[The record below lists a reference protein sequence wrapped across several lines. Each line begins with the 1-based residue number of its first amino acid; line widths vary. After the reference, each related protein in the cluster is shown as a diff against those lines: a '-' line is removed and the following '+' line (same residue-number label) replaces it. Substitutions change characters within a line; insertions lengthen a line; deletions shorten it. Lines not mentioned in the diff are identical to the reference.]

1 MMKTI
6 YLDNN
11 ATTPCA
17 AEVVDAML
25 PYLREEY
32 GNPGSPHLMGRR
44 AARAVAD
51 AREQIADVLGCGA
64 SEVFFT
70 SGATEGNNL
79 VLLGLQPDASKRR
92 GIAVAAVEHKAVLGP
107 CEHMQETGISVTR
120 IPVDRNGLVDL
131 NALEQML
138 SAEMDV
144 VAVQAANN
152 ETGVLQ
158 PIEDIA
164 ERAHRA
170 GALLHCDGAQALGKV
185 PFSVVESG
193 VDFAAFSG
201 HKVYGP
207 KGIGC
212 LYVRAG
218 LKNRLAPILY
228 GGGHEAG
235 MRPGTLNVPGIIGFA
250 AAVTLVCRQRHEEMQ
265 KVGALRNLMEADLV
279 RRIPGARINGSGAPR
294 LPGTSSVTIPGVP
307 ADALLANVPDVCFS
321 SGSACASG
329 AIAPSHVLVAMGIS
343 RDEADCTV
351 RLGIGRQNLGEE
363 VRHAVDLIVTAALRL
378 QKDFG

>member
-1 MMKTI
+1 MMKPI

-17 AEVVDAML
+17 AEVVEAML

-32 GNPGSPHLMGRR
+32 GNPGSPHIMGRR
-44 AARAVAD
+44 AARAVTD
-51 AREQIADVLGCGA
+51 AREQIAEVLGCDP

-79 VLLGLQPDASKRR
+79 VLLGLQPDASDRR
-92 GIAVAAVEHKAVLGP
+92 GIAVSAVEHKAVLSP
-107 CEHMQETGISVTR
+107 CEHLQEAGISVTQ
-120 IPVDRNGLVDL
+120 IPVDRNGLVGL
-131 NALEQML
+131 EALEQRL
-138 SAEMDV
+138 SAETAL

-164 ERAHRA
+164 ERAHRV
-170 GALLHCDGAQALGKV
+170 GALVHCDGAQALGKM
-185 PFSVVESG
+185 PFSVVDSG
-193 VDFAAFSG
+193 VDFAAFSA
-201 HKVYGP
+201 HKLYGP

-235 MRPGTLNVPGIIGFA
+235 MRPGTLNVPGIMGFA
-250 AAVTLVCRQRHEEMQ
+250 AAVTLVSSRRQEEMQ
-265 KVGALRNLMEADLV
+265 KVGALHDLMEAELV
-279 RRIPGARINGSGAPR
+279 RRIPGARVNGRGAPR

-321 SGSACASG
+321 SGSACTSG

-343 RDEADCTV
+343 RDDADCTV
-351 RLGIGRQNLGEE
+351 RLGIGRQNLAEE
-363 VRHAVDLIVTAALRL
+363 VRTAVELIATAALRL
-378 QKDFG
+378 LKDFG